1 MMKISMKYLIRT
13 GIALA
18 LMVIIWSCS
27 TVPGL
32 KEETTGSFIKI
43 PFVRV
48 LLVENYSEHNITG
61 EKSFAIECLTGGN
74 QSIYYSSHPVKIAL
88 VGSQINVFNHKGNLI
103 HGNLDE
109 VNIIPRGN
117 NNRLIANKSKYRGM
131 MKFLPNGMNLE
142 MINIVYMEDY
152 LKGVVPPE
160 IGKRIEEEIEAVKAQ
175 AIAARTYAMAHLQ
188 QYQGKPYDMK
198 SSIID
203 QVYEGFSVEDKLI
216 NQAIELTSGEVL
228 FYNDEYVNAFY
239 HSTCGG
245 MTDDVNSVWDRKEV
259 PYLKAVKDDDACSWS
274 KYFKWTEIFT
284 EQQLR
289 GRIEQY
295 MSSDRGRDLR
305 IGQIKDIEILS
316 TTPGGRI
323 HELVVV
329 TEYDRFKFKK
339 DRIRW
344 VIGRTSNPDL
354 ILPSDRFQIELK
366 KDKKGIVEKIIFKGN
381 GYGHG
386 VGMCQCG
393 AIGLSRQGWT
403 YNNILTHYYTGVEL
417 KKLY

>member
-1 MMKISMKYLIRT
+1 MINKLIKYLIKF
-13 GIALA
+13 GLALA
-18 LMVIIWSCS
+18 LLIIAWSC
-27 TVPGL
+27 TKVPGL
-32 KEETTGSFIKI
+32 KEETGSFIRI

-48 LLVENYSEHNITG
+48 LLSENNSEYNITS
-61 EKSFAIECLTGGN
+61 ENSFAVECLSGGE
-74 QSIYYSSHPVKIAL
+74 QSIYYSSHPVKIVL
-88 VGSQINVFNHKGNLI
+88 TGSRIKVFNHKSNLI
-103 HGNLDE
+103 QGNLDE
-109 VNIIPRGN
+109 VNIIPRGS
-117 NNRLIANKSKYRGM
+117 NNRLITNKTKYRGM

-142 MINIVYMEDY
+142 MINIIYMEDY

-160 IGKRIEEEIEAVKAQ
+160 IGERIPEEIEAVKAQ

-188 QYQGKPYDMK
+188 QYKGKPYDMK
-198 SSIID
+198 ASIID
-203 QVYEGFSVEDKLI
+203 QVYEGYSIENKLT
-216 NQAIELTSGEVL
+216 NQAIESTTGEVL
-228 FYNDEYVNAFY
+228 FYNDQYINAYY

-245 MTDDVNSVWDRKEV
+245 MTDDINAVWDRKEL
-259 PYLKAVKDDDACSWS
+259 PYLKAVKDDDACNWS
-274 KYFKWTEIFT
+274 KYFTWTENFT

-305 IGQIKDIEILS
+305 IGRIMDIQILS

-323 HELVVV
+323 DELLIV
-329 TEYDRFKFKK
+329 TEYDKFRFKK

-354 ILPSDRFQIELK
+354 ILPSDRFKVEMK
-366 KDKKGIVEKIIFKGN
+366 KNSQGIVEKITFNGN

-403 YNNILTHYYTGVEL
+403 YNGILTHYYTGVEL

>member
-1 MMKISMKYLIRT
+1 MKTFLKYAIKLAV
-13 GIALA
+13 ALA
-18 LMVIIWSCS
+18 VMVIIWSC
-27 TVPGL
+27 TKVPGL
-32 KEETTGSFIKI
+32 KEETTGSFIRI
-43 PFVRV
+43 PFVRI
-48 LLVENYSEHNITG
+48 LLSDNSSAYDITG
-61 EKSFAIECLTGGN
+61 EGSFAVECLTGDK
-74 QSIYYSSHPVKIAL
+74 QSIYYSSHPVKIVL
-88 VGSQINVFNHKGNLI
+88 VGSWIKVYNHKGNLI
-103 HGNLDE
+103 QDNLDE

-117 NNRLIANKSKYRGM
+117 DNRLITKKSKYRGLI
-131 MKFLPNGMNLE
+131 KFLPNGVNLE

-160 IGKRIEEEIEAVKAQ
+160 IGTRIVEEIEAVKAQ

-188 QYQGKPYDMK
+188 QYKGKPYDMK
-198 SSIID
+198 SSIVD
-203 QVYEGFSVEDKLI
+203 QVYEGFSVENDLT
-216 NQAIELTSGEVL
+216 NQAIESTMGEVL
-228 FYNDEYVNAFY
+228 FYNDQYIDAYY

-245 MTDDVNSVWDRKEV
+245 MTDDINAVWDRKQV
-259 PYLKAVKDDDACSWS
+259 PYLKAVKDDDACNWS
-274 KYFKWTEIFT
+274 KYFNWTEVFT

-305 IGQIKDIEILS
+305 IGKINDIQILT

-323 HELVVV
+323 DELIMI
-329 TEYDRFKFKK
+329 TEYDRFSFKK

-354 ILPSDRFQIELK
+354 ILPSDRFNVELSRNRN
-366 KDKKGIVEKIIFKGN
+366 GILEKITFTGK

-393 AIGLSRQGWT
+393 AIGLSRKGWT
-403 YNNILTHYYTGVEL
+403 YRNILTHYYTGVEL